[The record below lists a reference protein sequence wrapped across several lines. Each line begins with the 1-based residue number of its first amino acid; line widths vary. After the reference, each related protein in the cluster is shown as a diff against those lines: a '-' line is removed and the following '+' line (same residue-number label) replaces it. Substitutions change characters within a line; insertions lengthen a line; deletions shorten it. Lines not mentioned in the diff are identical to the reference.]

1 MLEFEVEKSAM
12 KVAQVS
18 EPDLFWEYR
27 AISNLRIL
35 VPSKPYNK
43 DRLMQPFIVI
53 HGVVT
58 SLVIIRSEE
67 PYR

>member
-1 MLEFEVEKSAM
+1 MGVLEFEVEKSAM
-12 KVAQVS
+12 KVAQVW

-43 DRLMQPFIVI
+43 EWTPEDRKS
-53 HGVVT
+53 VV
-58 SLVIIRSEE
+58 
-67 PYR
+67 